1 MQVCSSA
8 ITTQVSTVAGFNEPL
23 WYFTQNERLSRTLLR
38 DCVVRDSKQNQTHS
52 YLAMYWHMSPCYLW
66 KCCSQ
71 DLELFELEST
81 GPRYLPIPTT
91 RHTGTSSLQL
101 LNYSLNHSIEPFLAT
116 TADNHPMRVKVSFR
130 RKAGTNINTRLII
143 DI

>member
-23 WYFTQNERLSRTLLR
+23 WYLKQNERLSRALLR

-52 YLAMYWHMSPCYLW
+52 YLAIYWHKSPCYLW

-71 DLELFELEST
+71 DLRLFELESR
-81 GPRYLPIPTT
+81 GPHYLPTPTT
-91 RHTGTSSLQL
+91 RNTGTDAHYVQL
-101 LNYSLNHSIEPFLAT
+101 LNYSLNHSIEVFLAT
-116 TADNHPMRVKVSFR
+116 TIPW
-130 RKAGTNINTRLII
+130 G
-143 DI
+143 